1 MNKLTFNGGKTFD
14 DFYTIRTTERLN
26 YGNKKEQ
33 LYASSEHGK
42 CPCTTFTSAPTIWY
56 NKTSSPRAIDDDHL
70 ASEP

>member
-1 MNKLTFNGGKTFD
+1 MIVTYYILTGPD
-14 DFYTIRTTERLN
+14 
-26 YGNKKEQ
+26 

-56 NKTSSPRAIDDDHL
+56 NKTSSQRAIDDDDHL